1 MDAKESLI
9 WVFPEIILAVGALI
23 VLCFALASDRA
34 KKLGF
39 GVAAIIP
46 LAALLVLVARFTLE
60 PVRDVFYG
68 SLMLDPFSQVISGFF
83 LVVGFVAVIAS
94 INDAGIQKVGGLE
107 YAAFI
112 LCILCG
118 MLLVSKASN
127 LLMIYLA
134 LEMVSVPSYL
144 AVAFFPASKESQE
157 GGLKYVLFGAL
168 TSGIL
173 LYGLSLLYGFG
184 GTLELYELPR
194 ALASREVPLVG
205 FVAAMALVM
214 VGFGFKITMFPF
226 HAWAPDVYQGAP
238 TAFTAFLSVGP
249 KVAGFAVFTRVA
261 LSFFSTDAQPQ
272 FPCFNQGFYSLVA
285 LLSAATMTYGNFA
298 ALSQDNIKRMLAYS
312 SIAHA
317 GYALIGLAIPGG
329 RGIGVLLYYLFVY
342 AIMNMGAFLTVAFVS
357 RTRKRET
364 LSDYDGLGYDMPYVG
379 MLLTL
384 FLFSLTGI
392 PPTVGFV
399 GKFALF
405 SRAIEGGLLWLVL
418 IAALNTVVSLYYYVK
433 VIKAL
438 YLGGSRALFPAESL
452 PIVQSC
458 TLGALGAL
466 TLFFGLFWDPMLRLG
481 DLGAK
486 IVLGV

>member
-1 MDAKESLI
+1 MEAKESLFWI
-9 WVFPEIILAVGALI
+9 SPEIILAVGAI
-23 VLCFALASDRA
+23 VLLVLALSSERIR
-34 KKLGF
+34 KIGLGIAPI
-39 GVAAIIP
+39 VP
-46 LAALLVLVARFTLE
+46 LAALFVLVECFTLE
-60 PVRDVFYG
+60 PQRDVFNG
-68 SLMLDPFSQVISGFF
+68 SLTLDPFSQVISGFF
-83 LVVGFVAVIAS
+83 LIVGFVAILAS
-94 INDAGIQKVGGLE
+94 INDRGIQKVGGLE
-107 YAAFI
+107 YSAFI

-118 MLLVSKASN
+118 MLLVTKASN

-134 LEMVSVPSYL
+134 LEMISIPSYL
-144 AVAFFPASKESQE
+144 AVAFFPNSRESQE
-157 GGLKYVLFGAL
+157 GGLKYVLYGAL

-173 LYGLSLLYGFG
+173 LYGLSLFYGFG

-194 ALASREVPLVG
+194 ALASREVPMIGLI
-205 FVAAMALVM
+205 AAMAFVM

-249 KVAGFAVFTRVA
+249 KVAGFAILTRVA
-261 LSFFSTDAQPQ
+261 LSFFPGGASLQ
-272 FPCFNQGFYSLVA
+272 FPGVDREFCALIA
-285 LLSAATMTYGNFA
+285 LLSALTMTYGNFA

-317 GYALIGLAIPGG
+317 GYALIALAIPGG
-329 RGIGVLLYYLFVY
+329 KGVGVLLYYLFVY
-342 AIMNMGAFLTVAFVS
+342 AIMNVGAFLTVAFVS

-379 MLLTL
+379 ILLTL

-418 IAALNTVVSLYYYVK
+418 IAAMNTVVSLYYYVR

-438 YLGGSRALFPAESL
+438 YLGGSRALFPGEPL
-452 PIVQSC
+452 PIIQTC

-466 TLFFGLFWDPMLRLG
+466 TLVFGLYWDPMLRLG
-481 DLGAK
+481 DLGAR